1 MLFLSQPCLK
11 LVFELAAAAHLF
23 DILYLTFHFVLM
35 TTVWSDFKLPCIL
48 QYTDTFFLMLK
59 ETRVPVLHS
68 FTQVY
73 VLIIFLKFKNCI
85 SGVFIS

>member
-48 QYTDTFFLMLK
+48 QYTDTFFFNVERDESACLAQFYTGLCANYF
-59 ETRVPVLHS
+59 S
-68 FTQVY
+68 
-73 VLIIFLKFKNCI
+73 
-85 SGVFIS
+85 